1 MKIKPTSKSGQVV
14 VQLGWQ
20 DDHLLDESVRKAA
33 AAPFRLRKILVPID
47 FSECSRK
54 ALIYALRFAQQFGG
68 QLLLVHVVEPMI
80 VPENMLMAVPE
91 LPEAGGNLVN
101 EAQARLTQLA
111 KKEVPAEI
119 KVDVIVRVGRPYYE
133 VIEAAKAEDVDLI
146 VIATH
151 GYTGL
156 KHVFLGSTAER
167 VVRHA
172 SCPVLTVREPVSD
185 SGN

>member
-1 MKIKPTSKSGQVV
+1 MKVKPTSKAGQVV

-20 DDHLLDESVRKAA
+20 DDHLLDESAQRA
-33 AAPFRLRKILVPID
+33 AAPFRLRRILVPID
-47 FSECSRK
+47 FSACSRR
-54 ALIYALRFAQQFGG
+54 ALLYALSFARQFGA

-80 VPENMLMAVPE
+80 VPENLLMAVPE
-91 LPEAGGNLVN
+91 LPEAGGNLLG
-101 EAQARLTQLA
+101 EAQERLAQLA
-111 KKEVPAEI
+111 RKEIPAEV
-119 KVDVIVRVGRPYYE
+119 KFDTVVRVGRPYQE
-133 VIEAAKAEDVDLI
+133 LIEAAKAGDVDLI

-172 SCPVLTVREPVSD
+172 SCPVLTVREAEPETE
-185 SGN
+185 

>member
-1 MKIKPTSKSGQVV
+1 MKVKPTSKAGQVV

-20 DDHLLDESVRKAA
+20 DDHLLDESAKQAA
-33 AAPFRLRKILVPID
+33 RAPFRLKRILVPID
-47 FSECSRK
+47 FSECSRN
-54 ALIYALRFAQQFGG
+54 ALVYGLRFAQQFGG

-101 EAQARLTQLA
+101 EAQARLAQLA
-111 KKEVPAEI
+111 KKEIPAEV
-119 KVDVIVRVGRPYYE
+119 KTEVAVRVGRPYHE
-133 VIEAAKAEDVDLI
+133 IIEAAKAEAVDLI

-172 SCPVLTVREPVSD
+172 TCPVLTVREPERDIV
-185 SGN
+185 